1 MFLGKFELNVAELAA
16 SRTACYLAGVLWVYV
31 ERNYRQANGSLPSF
45 WWPSVLENIK
55 LYS

>member
-1 MFLGKFELNVAELAA
+1 MFLGKFELNVAELAT
-16 SRTACYLAGVLWVYV
+16 SRTACYLAGVLWVYAK
-31 ERNYRQANGSLPSF
+31 RNYRQANGSLPSF